1 MTNKNMNIK
10 HNNDTESS
18 LIRNVL
24 MVKVEPDIKW
34 AKSMDIY
41 GYISVDVITCLL
53 MFLLICGCYHLC
65 YYLFKSADAVP
76 YLK

>member
-34 AKSMDIY
+34 ANSMERIEWDAW
-41 GYISVDVITCLL
+41 DLVIN
-53 MFLLICGCYHLC
+53 
-65 YYLFKSADAVP
+65 
-76 YLK
+76 